1 MVKQQVE
8 YKEYIS
14 CLITLVDYWRTYL
27 TICKEDSKFL
37 SMLYHFH
44 LLQLL
49 QNELHCC
56 SHLSDQYNSKLVPAF
71 PKHRWQRGKPAVHEK
86 VFLVVLLKDFFL
98 CILKTCIIFDIK
110 KRQKKTKRPHL
121 LCLPD
126 LNMYFCISESS
137 ILENDSVLFLTQL
150 SIIKRKE

>member
-1 MVKQQVE
+1 MIKQQVE

-86 VFLVVLLKDFFL
+86 VFVVVLLKDFFL

-110 KRQKKTKRPHL
+110 KRQKNKNHTYRA
-121 LCLPD
+121 
-126 LNMYFCISESS
+126 YQIWICIFVYQ
-137 ILENDSVLFLTQL
+137 NHPF
-150 SIIKRKE
+150 